1 MPPKT
6 ITFDIK
12 KAIKSSW
19 GAFLAFGI
27 LIVIALVNMALY
39 KPVYYIML
47 EIIIV
52 MVIALIWQLLMWRG
66 YKKYV
71 IEMTEEDIR
80 IVGCGR
86 RIVGMKKEKV
96 DDISLRWEQVQKVA
110 MKSLYT
116 TDGNRY
122 TIDWLY
128 TTEMPNIWK
137 DITAYYNEIKTK

>member
-47 EIIIV
+47 VIIIV

-66 YKKYV
+66 YKKNV

-122 TIDWLY
+122 TIDRLY

>member
-47 EIIIV
+47 VIIIV

>member
-1 MPPKT
+1 
-6 ITFDIK
+6 
-12 KAIKSSW
+12 
-19 GAFLAFGI
+19 
-27 LIVIALVNMALY
+27 MALY

-47 EIIIV
+47 VMIIV

>member
-47 EIIIV
+47 VMIIV